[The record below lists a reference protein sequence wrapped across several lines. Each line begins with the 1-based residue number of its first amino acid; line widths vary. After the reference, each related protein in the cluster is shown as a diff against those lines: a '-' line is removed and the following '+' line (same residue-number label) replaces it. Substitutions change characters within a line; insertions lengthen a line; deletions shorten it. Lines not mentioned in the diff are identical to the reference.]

1 MPALGHNWVK
11 DKSKSTRIYDIY
23 KCDRKDCGTTKLVG
37 VTANKF
43 GVVVDGGKAYIG
55 GSVVSKA
62 ESGKTVTITANAP
75 LTGKKFDKWTVISG
89 GVTLADAN
97 SETTTFKMPEGDVS
111 VKATYKELSA
121 AAGVGEATQ
130 YAVSFNTNGG
140 SLLTRQYIPKNGTVK
155 EPKAPTKDGFE
166 FAGWYADK
174 AFKVKYDFSLRAS
187 LSMPHGRR
195 STTQQTK

>member
-23 KCDRKDCGTTKLVG
+23 RCDRKGCGATKLVG

-140 SLLTRQYIPKNGTVK
+140 SLLTRQYIPKNGTSRSRK
-155 EPKAPTKDGFE
+155 HRPRMAL
-166 FAGWYADK
+166 
-174 AFKVKYDFSLRAS
+174 SLPGGMRIKR
-187 LSMPHGRR
+187 L
-195 STTQQTK
+195 K

>member
-1 MPALGHNWVK
+1 M
-11 DKSKSTRIYDIY
+11 
-23 KCDRKDCGTTKLVG
+23 G

-111 VKATYKELSA
+111 VKATYKELPSSA
-121 AAGVGEATQ
+121 SGGASTQ
-130 YAVSFNTNGG
+130 YSVSFDTNGG
-140 SLLTRQYIPKNGTVK
+140 SLLSRQYIPKNGTVK